1 MASRSRRF
9 VRRLPAFFLFSL
21 ICCVLSAPA
30 RAAVPARSA
39 ILVNRDTGRILY
51 AQHADIPVPPAS
63 LAKVMT
69 LFLALDAVK
78 AKSVKFSE
86 KIRISRAAADT
97 GGSSMY
103 LRTGERVPFDLLLS
117 GMAVASG
124 NDAAVAVA
132 QRLAGGSTSRF
143 VTMMNRKAAVLGMR
157 RTLFKT
163 PNGLPALGQQTT
175 ARDMMLLAR
184 AYLRAHPA
192 AARFHA
198 AHFFLHRGRTLPTT
212 NSLLNVVDSVDG
224 LKTGWTQASGYNIIV
239 TAQRGGVRLLAVVLG
254 AKSRDARD
262 DAVRALL
269 ESGFRQR
276 GTKR

>member
-1 MASRSRRF
+1 
-9 VRRLPAFFLFSL
+9 
-21 ICCVLSAPA
+21 
-30 RAAVPARSA
+30 VPARSA

-51 AQHADIPVPPAS
+51 AQHADTPVPPAS

-143 VTMMNRKAAVLGMR
+143 VTKMNRKAAALGMR

-175 ARDMMLLAR
+175 ARDMMLLTR

-192 AARFHA
+192 AARFHT
-198 AHFFLHRGRTLPTT
+198 AHFVLHRGRTLPTT
-212 NSLLNVVDSVDG
+212 NSLLNVVDGVDG

-254 AKSRDARD
+254 AKSREARD

>member
-1 MASRSRRF
+1 
-9 VRRLPAFFLFSL
+9 VW
-21 ICCVLSAPA
+21 
-30 RAAVPARSA
+30 AAVPARSA
-39 ILVNRDTGRILY
+39 ILINRDTGRILY
-51 AQHADIPVPPAS
+51 AQHADTPVPPAS

-78 AKSVKFSE
+78 AKSVRFSE

-103 LRTGERVPFDLLLS
+103 LRAGERVPFELLLS

-143 VTMMNRKAAVLGMR
+143 VSMMNRKAAALGMR

-184 AYLRAHPA
+184 AYLHAHP

-198 AHFFLHRGRTLPTT
+198 AHFVLHRGRTLPTT
-212 NSLLNVVDSVDG
+212 NSLLNVVDGVDG

-254 AKSRDARD
+254 AKGKEARD
-262 DAVRALL
+262 DSVRALL

-276 GTKR
+276 AAKR

>member
-1 MASRSRRF
+1 
-9 VRRLPAFFLFSL
+9 
-21 ICCVLSAPA
+21 
-30 RAAVPARSA
+30 VPARSA
-39 ILVNRDTGRILY
+39 ILVNRDTERILY
-51 AQHADIPVPPAS
+51 AQHADTPVPPAS

-78 AKSVKFSE
+78 AKSVRFSE

-103 LRTGERVPFDLLLS
+103 LRAGERVPFESLLS

-143 VTMMNRKAAVLGMR
+143 VSMMNRKAAALGMR

-198 AHFFLHRGRTLPTT
+198 AHFVLHRGRTLPTT
-212 NSLLNVVDSVDG
+212 NSLLNVVDGVDG

-254 AKSRDARD
+254 AKSREARD
-262 DAVRALL
+262 DSVRALL

-276 GTKR
+276 AAKR